1 MQETGEIG
9 LFFRVFCILVRP
21 HCKFSYLSVIM
32 WCMLLRR
39 PLTVMQKGRTNLFGI
54 GTKDVGIDLGT
65 ANTLVFIKGKG
76 IVLREPSVVAKNT
89 VTNEIVAVGS
99 AAKNMIGRT
108 PGSIVAT
115 RPMKDG
121 VIADFETTTAMIEHY
136 MKEATKA
143 SGGSWKKPNVMICVP
158 YGITSVEQRAVIDAA
173 RQAGAKDA
181 FTIEE
186 PFAAAIGAN
195 LPVWEPTGSM
205 VVDIG
210 GGTTEVAVISLGGI
224 VTSESIRVGGDTM
237 DLAIISYIR
246 KTYNLTIG
254 ERTAEAIKIEIGSA
268 KDAVKAEKMD
278 IRGRDL
284 LTGLPKTL
292 EISSEEIVEALRES
306 ILQIIE
312 GVKKTLETTPPELS
326 SDVME
331 RGIVLT
337 GGGAMLR
344 NLDKVIS
351 DETNMPVFIAED
363 PLDCVAMGTGKALD
377 NLEVIKKMQV
387 K

>member
-1 MQETGEIG
+1 M
-9 LFFRVFCILVRP
+9 
-21 HCKFSYLSVIM
+21 
-32 WCMLLRR
+32 
-39 PLTVMQKGRTNLFGI
+39 FGF
-54 GTKDVGIDLGT
+54 GARDVGIDLGT
-65 ANTLVFIKGKG
+65 ANTLVFVKGKG

-89 VTNEIVAVGS
+89 HTGEIVAVGS
-99 AAKNMIGRT
+99 EARNMIGRT
-108 PGSIVAT
+108 PGSIIAT

-121 VIADFETTTAMIEHY
+121 VIADYEITTAMIEHY
-136 MKEATKA
+136 MREAMKA
-143 SGGSWKKPNVMICVP
+143 SGGSFKKPNVMVCVP
-158 YGITSVEQRAVIDAA
+158 YGITSVEQRAVIDAS

-181 FTIEE
+181 YTIEE
-186 PFAAAIGAN
+186 PFAAAIGAG

-237 DLAIISYIR
+237 DVAISSYIR

-254 ERTAEAIKIEIGSA
+254 ERTAEAIKMEIGSA
-268 KDAVKAEKMD
+268 NATTKTEKME

-292 EISSEEIVEALRES
+292 EITSDEVADALRES
-306 ILQIIE
+306 ITQIIE
-312 GVKKTLETTPPELS
+312 GVRKTLETTPPELS

-337 GGGAMLR
+337 GGGALLR
-344 NLDKVIS
+344 NIEKVIS
-351 DETNMPVFIAED
+351 EETNMPVFIAEE
-363 PLDCVAMGTGKALD
+363 PLDCVAIGTGKALD
-377 NLEVIKKMQV
+377 NFDVIKKMQAR
-387 K
+387 